1 MSPGGDSQNG
11 RRSASGAF
19 GDDSDHSMES
29 PVRKKQNT
37 STTIPAKPAPKKDNN
52 IARTSIENS
61 IRTSTNGHSRVL
73 GVEHVNGATS
83 VGHDDS
89 PSSSIEEK
97 NENVLD
103 IAPPTST
110 GPTKPHAGARAL
122 SITVAEETVRVET
135 TIPTPQKTQCDT
147 AIMTKVDDDPSKI
160 VDPGNGSGRSL
171 IGSLGWFGF
180 FVFMNLFV
188 LSGVIWTGILLN
200 ERITY
205 QLESL
210 ECRERLQ
217 QTYQAIGLSVELE
230 DLGDDDEEN
239 DISERFEEQRYYW
252 QELEAQVRYWKKEA
266 KKYQR
271 YGDAYKDQCQTDLRH
286 LLSEV
291 LDPNR
296 EDNQQRES

>member
-1 MSPGGDSQNG
+1 MSPDPHNG
-11 RRSASGAF
+11 RSASAAF
-19 GDDSDHSMES
+19 GNDSDHSIES

-37 STTIPAKPAPKKDNN
+37 STTIPAKPAPEKDNN
-52 IARTSIENS
+52 IARTTIENN

-73 GVEHVNGATS
+73 GVEHVNGATN

-103 IAPPTST
+103 IAPPSST
-110 GPTKPHAGARAL
+110 GPTKPDAGARTPN
-122 SITVAEETVRVET
+122 ITVAEETVRVET
-135 TIPTPQKTQCDT
+135 TLPTPQKTQCDNT
-147 AIMTKVDDDPSKI
+147 IATKADDDPSKI
-160 VDPGNGSGRSL
+160 VDPGNGSGRSW

-180 FVFMNLFV
+180 FVFVNLFV

-217 QTYQAIGLSVELE
+217 QTYQAIGLSVDLE

-239 DISERFEEQRYYW
+239 EISERFEEQRYYW
-252 QELEAQVRYWKKEA
+252 QELEAQVRHWKKEA

-271 YGDAYKDQCQTDLRH
+271 YSDAYKDQCQTDL
-286 LLSEV
+286 LLCQV
-291 LDPNR
+291 DPCR
-296 EDNQQRES
+296 GDNQQRES

>member
-1 MSPGGDSQNG
+1 MSPDPQNG
-11 RRSASGAF
+11 RRSASAAF

-29 PVRKKQNT
+29 PLRKKQNT
-37 STTIPAKPAPKKDNN
+37 STTIPAKPVPEKDNK
-52 IARTSIENS
+52 IATTSVENN
-61 IRTSTNGHSRVL
+61 IRTSTNGHSRGL

-83 VGHDDS
+83 VGDDDS
-89 PSSSIEEK
+89 PRSPIEEK

-110 GPTKPHAGARAL
+110 GPTKPDAGARTPT
-122 SITVAEETVRVET
+122 ITVAEETVIVES
-135 TIPTPQKTQCDT
+135 TIPTPQKCDNVI
-147 AIMTKVDDDPSKI
+147 ANKADDDPSKI
-160 VDPGNGSGRSL
+160 VDPGNGSSRSW

-217 QTYQAIGLSVELE
+217 QTYQTMGLSVDLE
-230 DLGDDDEEN
+230 DLGDEDEEN
-239 DISERFEEQRYYW
+239 DISERMEEQRYYW
-252 QELEAQVRYWKKEA
+252 QELEGQVRYWKKEA

-291 LDPNR
+291 DPNR
-296 EDNQQRES
+296 GDNQQRES